1 MAEPSPSAAAAP
13 VAPADSTP
21 PKVPVTKENLLQA
34 ARVFLYLLPY
44 KGLLSVA
51 LLLNMGSSFFS
62 LAFPFLIG
70 QMLDHAQKAGATGAF
85 AINQTALLLM
95 GALGAQA
102 LCSFFSSLW
111 FAQCGQRGLYDLRC
125 EVYARL
131 VALPMT
137 FFSKRRVGELSSRIS
152 ADLTQVEEA
161 LVFSVPQFL
170 RQFILLAGACVL
182 VTLTSWRLTLVM
194 LGSLP
199 VIILIAIFIGRK
211 IRAFS
216 KQAQDRL
223 AESATVVEETLQG
236 IANVKS
242 FSNEPFETRR
252 YSSTLHKFLEMTL
265 QGAKYRSALIAF
277 IIFALFG
284 AIVLVMWVGA
294 TYLQSGQ
301 IQFGDFAKF
310 ILYTVY
316 VGGATASFADLYSQI
331 QKTVGAT
338 ARVREL
344 LDETPEAVL
353 PAELAQRPA
362 LSSGAPAAPLAPATA
377 GERVRGEIEFDNIH
391 FVYPGRPEVPVLR
404 GLSLSAKAGERVA
417 LVGPSGAGKSTVVS
431 LLLRFYE
438 PDQGVLRVDGKPA
451 GDYPLAQ
458 FRKQMAVVPQEV
470 LLFGG
475 TVAENISYGRP
486 GATREEIIEAAR
498 QANAHD
504 FIARFPDGYETI
516 VGERGMRLS
525 GGQKQRVAIARA
537 ILRNPA
543 ILILDEATS
552 SLDSESEALVQEALE
567 GLMRNRTSLIIAHR
581 LATVR
586 ECDRICVLQDGVV
599 AESGTH
605 DELMRN
611 GSGLYRRL
619 SEMQFAASSLGAAAK
634 EEGRAEKEEG

>member
-1 MAEPSPSAAAAP
+1 MAESSPSAAG
-13 VAPADSTP
+13 APATGANSTP
-21 PKVPVTKENLLQA
+21 PKVPVTKENLFQA

-44 KGLLSVA
+44 RGRLSVA
-51 LLLNMGSSFFS
+51 LLLNMGASAFS

-70 QMLDHAQKAGATGAF
+70 QMLDHARQAGDLGAL

-95 GALGAQA
+95 GALAAQA
-102 LCSFFSSLW
+102 FCSFFSSLW

-137 FFSKRRVGELSSRIS
+137 FYSKRRVGELSSRLS
-152 ADLTQVEEA
+152 ADLAQVEEA

-170 RQFILLAGACVL
+170 RQFILLVGACAL
-182 VTLTSWRLTLVM
+182 VTITSWRLTLVM

-199 VIILIAIFIGRK
+199 VIILTAIIIGRK

-216 KQAQDRL
+216 RQAQDRL

-242 FSNEPFETRR
+242 FTNEPFETRR

-284 AIVLVMWVGA
+284 AVVLVMWFGA
-294 TYLQSGQ
+294 TYLQSGK

-353 PAELAQRPA
+353 PAEYAQRPA
-362 LSSGAPAAPLAPATA
+362 LSAEAVAAPVAPTGGGRA
-377 GERVRGEIEFDNIH
+377 RGELEFDQIH
-391 FVYPGRPEVPVLR
+391 FAYPGRPEVPVLR
-404 GLSLSAKAGERVA
+404 GLSLSARAGERIA

-438 PDQGVLRVDGKPA
+438 PDQGTLRIDGRPA
-451 GDYPLAQ
+451 SEYPLAHL
-458 FRKQMAVVPQEV
+458 RSQMAVVPQEV

-486 GATREEIIEAAR
+486 GASREEIVEAAKK
-498 QANAHD
+498 ANAHD
-504 FIARFPDGYETI
+504 FIARFPEGYETI

-537 ILRNPA
+537 ILRDPA

-586 ECDRICVLQDGVV
+586 ECDRICVLQDGRV

-605 DELMRN
+605 EELMRN
-611 GSGLYRRL
+611 DSGLYRRL
-619 SEMQFAASSLGAAAK
+619 SEMQFAAN
-634 EEGRAEKEEG
+634 RPAEKEEG

>member
-1 MAEPSPSAAAAP
+1 MADSPPPAAAGP
-13 VAPADSTP
+13 NSGP
-21 PKVPVTKENLLQA
+21 PKVPVTKENLVQA

-44 KGLLSVA
+44 KGRLTVA
-51 LLLNMGSSFFS
+51 LALNMCASFFS

-70 QMLDHAQKAGATGAF
+70 QMLDHAQKTGGPGAL

-95 GALGAQA
+95 GALGLQA

-131 VALPMT
+131 VALPMA

-170 RQFILLAGACVL
+170 RQFILLVGACVL
-182 VTLTSWRLTLVM
+182 VTITSWRLTLVM

-199 VIILIAIFIGRK
+199 VIILTAIIIGRK

-216 KQAQDRL
+216 RQAQDRL
-223 AESATVVEETLQG
+223 ADSATVVEETLQG

-242 FSNEPFETRR
+242 FTNEPFETRR
-252 YSSTLHKFLEMTL
+252 YSGTLHKFLEMTL

-284 AIVLVMWVGA
+284 AVVLVMWVGA
-294 TYLQSGQ
+294 SYLQSGQ
-301 IQFGDFAKF
+301 IQFGDFTRF

-316 VGGATASFADLYSQI
+316 VGGSTASFADLYSQI

-362 LSSGAPAAPLAPATA
+362 LSANAPAAPAA
-377 GERVRGEIEFDNIH
+377 GQAEGGRFRGELAFEEVH
-391 FVYPGRPEVPVLR
+391 FAYPGRPEVPVLR
-404 GLSLSAKAGERVA
+404 GLSLAARAGERIA

-438 PDQGVLRVDGKPA
+438 PDQGRLLVDGKPA
-451 GDYPLAQ
+451 TAYPLAY
-458 FRKQMAVVPQEV
+458 FRSQMAVVPQEV

-486 GATREEIIEAAR
+486 GATREEIIEAAK

-504 FIARFPDGYETI
+504 FIAKFPEGYETI

-537 ILRNPA
+537 ILRDPA

-586 ECDRICVLQDGVV
+586 ECNRICVLQDGRV

-605 DELMRN
+605 EELMS

-619 SEMQFAASSLGAAAK
+619 SEMQFAAG
-634 EEGRAEKEEG
+634 GGTGEKEEG